1 MKFILKAVVAAIAVT
16 SINGCTNLNFE
27 GGITG
32 AATFEDEGPKANVTA
47 HGSFGNTHSET
58 GTSSKVSGT
67 VGIDETGD
75 VNLGVEFEFT
85 FGQKTKTENSCD
97 DANIQADT
105 KLTPHQKEMLKLVT
119 GVACEANID
128 PLDFVGMGWIES
140 RLIATAASPYSSAK
154 GLYQFINSTAKV
166 FSLEYPFDPLQ
177 NAQAAARLWLQN
189 KAAFEVRFGHAPEGW
204 QLYAMHQQGQSGAI
218 KLFAAGDAL
227 ARSVTSRSAIVNN
240 GGAAD
245 MSADAFMNL
254 WKAKFARSRNIFS
267 LG

>member
-1 MKFILKAVVAAIAVT
+1 MKLILIAAVAAIAVT
-16 SINGCTNLNFE
+16 TLNGCTNSNFE

-32 AATFEDEGPKANVTA
+32 AVTFENEEPNANIA
-47 HGSFGNTHSET
+47 AQGSFGKANSET

-85 FGQKTKTENSCD
+85 FGQKASTKNSCA
-97 DANIQADT
+97 DASIQTDT

-154 GLYQFINSTAKV
+154 GLYQFISSTAKI
-166 FSLEYPFDPLQ
+166 FSLENPFDPLQ
-177 NAQAAARLWLQN
+177 NAQAATRL
-189 KAAFEVRFGHAPEGW
+189 
-204 QLYAMHQQGQSGAI
+204 
-218 KLFAAGDAL
+218 
-227 ARSVTSRSAIVNN
+227 
-240 GGAAD
+240 
-245 MSADAFMNL
+245 
-254 WKAKFARSRNIFS
+254 
-267 LG
+267 